1 MSVTLFGIKNCD
13 TVRKA
18 RKWLEAENIKAQF
31 HDFRDDGLS
40 QEQLQHWVESL
51 GWETVLNKRSTSFRA
66 LTEQQKNELN
76 QASAMQLMLE
86 MPTLIKRPVLVKDD
100 KVLLGFKLTDYQA
113 WFAK

>member
-1 MSVTLFGIKNCD
+1 MTVTLFGIKNCD

-18 RKWLEAENIKAQF
+18 RKWLEAENINAQF

-40 QEQLQHWVESL
+40 HEQLQHWVESL
-51 GWETVLNKRSTSFRA
+51 GWETVLNKRSTSFRG

-76 QASAMQLMLE
+76 QASAIQLMLE
-86 MPTLIKRPVLVKDD
+86 MPTLIKRPVLVKDG